1 MKNLFQLAFCLFAMQ
16 QGLAQVNVF
25 DCNVYDPLVTQ
36 PEILAVPYEY
46 NKQCILFDQPESYWF
61 TGDVNRLVRSA
72 TSIVLK
78 PGFHAGPFTSEGELW
93 LQIKEQ
99 SSFDVAVMNYADLNN
114 VLRLKKLEIGVSLP
128 TNIQD
133 AVNNFINNI
142 SGDKINPFVDNAFN
156 GAATD
161 GFSGLDVEI
170 VFTHIASGQTRI
182 IDAFYY
188 RDFERNESAN
198 DWIDVYTDYPIRC
211 RFAPPKNGEWTA
223 SVVIK
228 VNQIAVA
235 QSQAF
240 KFKVVE
246 SGSLGYVKVHENNR
260 NLQRGNRIIFPVG
273 HNFPN
278 PMNDVAQFPVWFD
291 PVLPPSETHKAA
303 RMEAWKSYMADI
315 ERYAN
320 LGGKYIRTIQSPWSS
335 LIEFEKRGNYYDRL
349 HYAWEQDNLM
359 DLCEEKDILVMFN
372 LMIHEPFMKYGDYWM
387 SAWDWDHWHDN
398 GTYNSEDLYPHYCY
412 NTEPGVKQVYE
423 MFTNQEDLYYHTQ
436 RTRYYISRYGYSTNI
451 YEFELLSEPYHIN
464 EFWVY
469 GSTAAKPI
477 NDPNNPER
485 QLLRDAMLS
494 YNSTISEYIKN
505 NCNQLVGINY
515 SGPEWLPSAQLEN
528 DTVSKL
534 TTVDVIGMN
543 LYANDPNKLLI
554 SKSTDNNVT
563 ELGENSYYARVKA
576 FQNKYGKPVLFP
588 EFGIEEDKHPCSNF
602 TGHYVDVMTAGFTG
616 VAGFN
621 MWDGFMHP
629 TPTEPYEEEILWTS
643 TIRAQQ
649 HMNANDVIN
658 TLKNGNGD
666 WSQGRQMEVQYV
678 SDDIEP
684 KELQYYISKNQE
696 LAVGYVRNRTFN
708 IHTKKVNNSCI
719 LNLESPLDNLKD
731 INWNDGINQNLL
743 WIKNLKN
750 NTDYQIDWYSYSDG
764 LYIESDCQNTEGNE
778 FKLKYP
784 SLITTYFDRPIVWF
798 VLKQQNCQK
807 AMDISESEPNEEL
820 YLLNQFQNSLKIHDI
835 GISEINLYPNPSN
848 SELFIESL
856 ILDEIYIQTIEG
868 VIVRSESINQGLN
881 KINIDNLSSGVYFVH
896 FKFQNKTYK
905 IVKQ

>member
-1 MKNLFQLAFCLFAMQ
+1 MKKLIQLAFCLFAMQ

-25 DCNVYDPLVTQ
+25 DCNVYNSLVTQ
-36 PEILAVPYEY
+36 PEIMAVPYEY

-114 VLRLKKLEIGVSLP
+114 VLRLKKLEIRVSLP
-128 TNIQD
+128 TDIQD
-133 AVNNFINNI
+133 AVNNFINNTNV
-142 SGDKINPFVDNAFN
+142 DKINPFVDNAFN
-156 GAATD
+156 GVATD

-170 VFTHIASGQTRI
+170 VFTHITSGQYRV

-188 RDFERNESAN
+188 RDFERNESMN
-198 DWIDVYTDYPIRC
+198 DWNDVYTDYPIRC

-223 SVVIK
+223 SVIIK

-240 KFKVVE
+240 KFNVVE

-278 PMNDVAQFPVWFD
+278 PMNDVAQFPIWFD
-291 PVLPPSETHKAA
+291 PVLSPSETHKAA
-303 RMEAWKSYMADI
+303 RMEAWKSYIADI

-320 LGGKYIRTIQSPWSS
+320 MGGKYIRTIQSPWSS

-387 SAWDWDHWHDN
+387 SAWDWDHWEDN
-398 GTYNSEDLYPHYCY
+398 GTYNSEDLYPPYCY

-464 EFWVY
+464 EFW
-469 GSTAAKPI
+469 AADNSQIQPI
-477 NDPNNPER
+477 NGPNNAER

-494 YNSTISEYIKN
+494 YNTTISSYIKN

-515 SGPEWLPSAQLEN
+515 SGPEWTNESVLEE
-528 DTVSKL
+528 DPVSEL
-534 TTVDVIGMN
+534 ETIDVIGMN
-543 LYANDPNKLLI
+543 MYSTLPNSFLITKTTANNI
-554 SKSTDNNVT
+554 T
-563 ELGENSYYARVKA
+563 ESGENSYYARVKS
-576 FQNKYGKPVLFP
+576 FQDKYGKPVVFP
-588 EFGIEEDKHPCSNF
+588 EFGPNEGYQECSNF
-602 TGHYVDVMTAGFTG
+602 RDQSVSVMTGGFMGIAGY
-616 VAGFN
+616 N
-621 MWDGFMHP
+621 MWDGFVHP
-629 TPTEPYEEEILWTS
+629 NANQSFDEEVLWPS
-643 TIRAQQ
+643 TIRTQH

-658 TLKNGNGD
+658 TLKNSNGN
-666 WSQGRQMEVQYV
+666 WIQGRQMEEIQGLLDETE
-678 SDDIEP
+678 S
-684 KELQYYISKNQE
+684 KETQYYISSNQNM
-696 LAVGYVRNRTFN
+696 AVGYVRNRSYN
-708 IHTKKVNNSCI
+708 IHSNRLSDECW
-719 LNLESPLDNLKD
+719 LNFGEDNLPVESRFD
-731 INWNDGINQNLL
+731 IEWNDGLF
-743 WIKNLKN
+743 IKRLKIEGLKKN
-750 NTDYQIDWYSYSDG
+750 KDYRIDWYDFETGNYMMTQ
-764 LYIESDCQNTEGNE
+764 CQNTQNTNLILE
-778 FKLKYP
+778 FP
-784 SLITTYFDRPIVWF
+784 SLEVETHIVRPVLWF
-798 VLKQQNCQK
+798 VVSQLECNKVLIQENLLSDTVLVYKNFDIEISPNPFNRNLKIVSAQNEIIQILTSDGRIVK
-807 AMDISESEPNEEL
+807 EF
-820 YLLNQFQNSLKIHDI
+820 LLNTGDNFIELENLQI
-835 GISEINLYPNPSN
+835 GIYHV
-848 SELFIESL
+848 FF
-856 ILDEIYIQTIEG
+856 T
-868 VIVRSESINQGLN
+868 
-881 KINIDNLSSGVYFVH
+881 KSGV
-896 FKFQNKTYK
+896 TRK
-905 IVKQ
+905 IVKL

>member
-1 MKNLFQLAFCLFAMQ
+1 MKKLIQLAFCLFAAH
-16 QGLAQVNVF
+16 QGLAQSVF
-25 DCNVYDPLVTQ
+25 DCNMYDPLVTQ
-36 PEILAVPYEY
+36 AEIMAVPYEY
-46 NKQCILFDQPESYWF
+46 NKQCVLFDQPESYWF

-99 SSFDVAVMNYADLNN
+99 STFDVAVMNYADLNN
-114 VLRLKKLEIGVSLP
+114 VLRLKKLEFGVSLP
-128 TNIQD
+128 TDIQD

-161 GFSGLDVEI
+161 GFSGLDVEF
-170 VFTHIASGQTRI
+170 VFTHITSGQYRV

-188 RDFERNESAN
+188 RDFERNESDN
-198 DWIDVYTDYPIRC
+198 NWDGVYTDYPIRC
-211 RFAPPKNGEWTA
+211 RFAPPRNGEWTA
-223 SVVIK
+223 SVIIK

-240 KFKVVE
+240 KFNVVE
-246 SGSLGYVKVHENNR
+246 SGSLGYVKVHENKR

-278 PMNDVAQFPVWFD
+278 PMNDVAQYPILYN
-291 PVLPPSETHKAA
+291 PVLSPTETHKAA
-303 RMEAWKSYMADI
+303 RLEAWKNYIADI

-335 LIEFEKRGNYYDRL
+335 LLEFEKRGNYYDRL

-372 LMIHEPFMKYGDYWM
+372 LMIHEPFMKYADYFM
-387 SAWDWDHWHDN
+387 STWDWDHWEND
-398 GTYNSEDLYPHYCY
+398 GSYNPSDLYPHYCY

-423 MFTNQEDLYYHTQ
+423 MFTNPEDLYYHTQ

-464 EFWVY
+464 EFWVD
-469 GSTAAKPI
+469 GSTATKPI

-494 YNSTISEYIKN
+494 YNSTVSAYIKN

-515 SGPEWLPSAQLEN
+515 SGPEWLKDSELSN
-528 DTVSKL
+528 DPVSSL
-534 TTVDVIGMN
+534 STIDLIGMN
-543 LYANDPNKLLI
+543 LYASEPDKLLI
-554 SKSTDNNVT
+554 SKSTNNNTT

-576 FQNKYGKPVLFP
+576 FQDKYGKPILFP
-588 EFGIEEDKHPCSNF
+588 EFGISEDLHKCSGF

-629 TPTEPYEEEILWTS
+629 TPTEPYEEEILWPS

-666 WSQGRQMEVQYV
+666 WSQGRQMEFRLG
-678 SDDIEP
+678 SDNTES
-684 KELQYYISKNQE
+684 KELQYYISKNKE
-696 LAVGYVRNRTFN
+696 NAIGYVKNLSYNISNKRTN
-708 IHTKKVNNSCI
+708 INCQLSNLENPIDELIDISHTQGANNSI
-719 LNLESPLDNLKD
+719 LWVEGLKS
-731 INWNDGINQNLL
+731 
-743 WIKNLKN
+743 
-750 NTDYQIDWYSYSDG
+750 NTDYNIDWYSYKEG
-764 LYIESDCQNTEGNE
+764 LYLWSECLNTNGN
-778 FKLKYP
+778 KLKVKHP
-784 SLITTYFDRPIVWF
+784 VLLTTYFDRPIVWF
-798 VLKQQNCQK
+798 VVSQQNCNKSLVQEENIQNEQNIEK
-807 AMDISESEPNEEL
+807 KLISNINIFPNPFLESFNIESPNEDSVIIFSVEGIQIHSQQINTG
-820 YLLNQFQNSLKIHDI
+820 LNSIE
-835 GISEINLYPNPSN
+835 ISKMTSG
-848 SELFIESL
+848 
-856 ILDEIYIQTIEG
+856 IYILQFA
-868 VIVRSESINQGLN
+868 SQN
-881 KINIDNLSSGVYFVH
+881 
-896 FKFQNKTYK
+896 FQYK
-905 IVKQ
+905 IVKL